1 MKTFI
6 YCICLI
12 WGIQNGMAQNPTI
25 ESRTKPLVLG
35 VVDEI
40 LSIELSEKRILN
52 IYLPEGYNEKDTT
65 VYPVIYVLDGSID
78 EDFIHIVGLVHYN
91 SFPWINRIPQS
102 IVVGIANVDRK
113 RDFTGPTSIETHQKM
128 APTSGGSAK
137 FIAFIEHELQPFI
150 QKNYKT
156 NSAKMIIGQS
166 LGGLVAT
173 EILFTKPGLF
183 DKYMIISPS
192 LWWNDGALLQ
202 RSPAILKEDYTQPTA
217 IYVGV
222 GKEGVTPGMGNR
234 VMELDANLLADK
246 IKQTKSKN
254 VKVYFDY
261 LPEENHATV
270 THQAVF
276 NAIRMLYPVE
286 VGE

>member
-1 MKTFI
+1 MKNFI
-6 YCICLI
+6 YIICLVC
-12 WGIQNGMAQNPTI
+12 GIQNALAQSPTT
-25 ESRTKPLVLG
+25 ETYPKPLVLG
-35 VVDEI
+35 VIEEI
-40 LSIELSEKRILN
+40 QSTILSEKRILN
-52 IYLPEGYNEKDTT
+52 IYLPEGYDEKDTV

-113 RDFTGPTSIETHQKM
+113 RDFTGPTSMEADKKLV
-128 APTSGGSAK
+128 PTGGGSAK
-137 FIAFIEHELQPFI
+137 FIAFMEQELQPFI
-150 QKNYKT
+150 RKNYKT
-156 NSAKMIIGQS
+156 SSANMIIGQS
-166 LGGLVAT
+166 LAGLVAT
-173 EILFTKPGLF
+173 EILFTKPELF
-183 DKYMIISPS
+183 DKYVIISPS

-202 RSPAILKEDYTQPTA
+202 RSPAILREDFIQPTA

-246 IKQTKSKN
+246 IRQTQSKH
-254 VKVYFDY
+254 VKVFFDF
-261 LPEENHATV
+261 LPAETHATV

-286 VGE
+286 DGD

>member
-1 MKTFI
+1 MKNVI
-6 YCICLI
+6 YIICLI
-12 WGIQNGMAQNPTI
+12 SNFQNAIAQSPTT
-25 ESRTKPLVLG
+25 EGYPKPLVLG
-35 VVDEI
+35 VIEEI
-40 LSIELSEKRILN
+40 PSTALSEKRILN
-52 IYLPEGYNEKDTT
+52 IYLPEGYNASDTLT
-65 VYPVIYVLDGSID
+65 YPVIYVLDGSID

-113 RDFTGPTSIETHQKM
+113 RDFTGPTSMEADKKL
-128 APTSGGSAK
+128 APTGGGSAK
-137 FIAFIEHELQPFI
+137 FIAFIEQELQPFI

-156 NSAKMIIGQS
+156 NSANMIIGQS

-183 DKYMIISPS
+183 DKYVIISPS

-202 RSPAILKEDYTQPTA
+202 HSPAILTEDFTQPTA

-222 GKEGVTPGMGNR
+222 GKEGITPGLGNR
-234 VMELDANLLADK
+234 VMEVDANLLADK
-246 IKQTKSKN
+246 IRQTQSKH
-254 VKVYFDY
+254 VKVFFDY
-261 LPEENHATV
+261 LPAETHATV

-276 NAIRMLYPVE
+276 NAIRILYPVKE
-286 VGE
+286 GE